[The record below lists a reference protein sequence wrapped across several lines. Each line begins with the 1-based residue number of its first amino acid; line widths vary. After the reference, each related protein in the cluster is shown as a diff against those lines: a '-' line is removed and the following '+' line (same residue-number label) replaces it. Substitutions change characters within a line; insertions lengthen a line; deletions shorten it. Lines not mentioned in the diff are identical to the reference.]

1 MYCYYSFTKYKDHI
15 FKLLYQQFFLLSII
29 ISMTYVYCILSIT
42 IHFLLLLHLPLVK
55 MSV

>member
-1 MYCYYSFTKYKDHI
+1 MYCYYSFTKYKDHM